1 MMTTEGLVQPGPA
14 LTDKRGTPS
23 RGAAGWALFVL
34 FLVNV
39 MNVGDRTLLGVVT
52 EPVRKELVL
61 SDTQMSLAN
70 GFLFV
75 LFNLVGGLVI
85 ARFVDRGN
93 RKRILAFGVLAWS
106 LATAATGLA
115 QDFLTL
121 SLARVAVGIGE
132 ATAFPAAM
140 SLIPDLYRQTAR
152 GRAIAIFQSST
163 VVGVIGGTIAAGIL
177 AASLGWRTMFQIC
190 GVAGIGVA
198 LLLLTTVREPT
209 RSDVSEHGV
218 GSWLSDF
225 LAGARRILSQPG
237 FPTLALSFGTSGMMV
252 AVLGAWGPAFLQ
264 RSHGLPLAQVGLAIG
279 PAVGLGG
286 VAGMLVSGFWA
297 DRLMVRKGHPAAV
310 LRVPLIALPLSVP
323 FLAGFV
329 TAPTLALTMACAA
342 MMNFLLSCAFT
353 PCINYAV
360 TAVDPA
366 DRGLVSSIM
375 LAASG
380 LIGTGLAPFIVG
392 ALSDFLTPTLGTEGL
407 RYALA
412 SMIPTP
418 LIAAVFI
425 WFTIRLARSP
435 GVRQL
440 PRESPNA

>member
-1 MMTTEGLVQPGPA
+1 M
-14 LTDKRGTPS
+14 
-23 RGAAGWALFVL
+23 L

-39 MNVGDRTLLGVVT
+39 LNVGDRTLLGVVPSRSPGSGALRHPDVAC
-52 EPVRKELVL
+52 ERVP
-61 SDTQMSLAN
+61 A
-70 GFLFV
+70 FV

-93 RKRILAFGVLAWS
+93 RKRILTFGVLAWS

-115 QDFLTL
+115 QGFLTL
-121 SLARVAVGIGE
+121 SLARIAVGVGE

-140 SLIPDLYRQTAR
+140 SMIPDLYRQTAR

-177 AASLGWRTMFQIC
+177 AASLGWRTMFLIC

-198 LLLLTTVREPT
+198 LLLLLSVREPT
-209 RSDVSEHGV
+209 RTEVSQHGE
-218 GSWLSDF
+218 GGWLADF
-225 LAGARRILSQPG
+225 LAGARRILAQPG
-237 FPTLALSFGTSGMMV
+237 FPTLALCFGTSGMMV

-264 RSHGLPLAQVGLAIG
+264 RVHGLPLAQVGLAIG

-286 VAGMLVSGFWA
+286 VTGMLVSGVWA
-297 DRLMVRKGHPAAV
+297 DRLMARHGYPSAV
-310 LRVPLIALPLSVP
+310 LRVPLMTLPLAVP

-329 TAPTLALTMACAA
+329 FAPTLALTMVCAA
-342 MMNFLLSCAFT
+342 VMNFLLGCAFA
-353 PCINYAV
+353 PCVNYAV
-360 TAVDPA
+360 TTVDPA

-392 ALSDFLTPTLGTEGL
+392 VLSDWLTPTLGAEGL

-418 LIAAVFI
+418 LIATLFI
-425 WFTIRLARSP
+425 WFTIKLARPVGARASS
-435 GVRQL
+435 
-440 PRESPNA
+440 RESDNA

>member
-1 MMTTEGLVQPGPA
+1 MVLGEGVVGPRSA
-14 LTDKRGTPS
+14 LAGERSEPS
-23 RGAAGWALFVL
+23 PRAAGWALFVL

-52 EPVRKELVL
+52 EPVRKELLL
-61 SDTQMSLAN
+61 SDTEMSLAN

-93 RKRILAFGVLAWS
+93 RKRILAFGLIAWS

-115 QDFLTL
+115 HDFLTL
-121 SLARVAVGIGE
+121 SLARIAVGIGE

-163 VVGVIGGTIAAGIL
+163 IVGVIGGTIAAGIL

-190 GVAGIGVA
+190 GVAGIAVA
-198 LLLLTTVREPT
+198 LLLLASVREPA
-209 RSDVSEHGV
+209 RGDVSEHAV
-218 GSWLSDF
+218 GSWFGDF

-237 FPTLALSFGTSGMMV
+237 FPTLALCFGTSGMMV

-264 RSHGLPLAQVGLAIG
+264 RSHDLPLAQVGLAIG

-286 VAGMLVSGFWA
+286 VGGMLASGFWA
-297 DRLMVRKGHPAAV
+297 DRLMARRGDPSAV
-310 LRVPLIALPLSVP
+310 LRVPIMALPLSVP

-342 MMNFLLSCAFT
+342 MMNFLLSCAFI
-353 PCINYAV
+353 PCVNYAV
-360 TAVDPA
+360 TTVDPA

-380 LIGTGLAPFIVG
+380 LIGTGLGPFIVG
-392 ALSDFLTPTLGTEGL
+392 ALSDLLTPTFGSEGL
-407 RYALA
+407 RYALL

-418 LIAAVFI
+418 LIAAAFI
-425 WFTIRLARSP
+425 WFTIKLARP
-435 GVRQL
+435 PAARAL
-440 PRESPNA
+440 PQENTDA

>member
-1 MMTTEGLVQPGPA
+1 MAPTESFRQHGPA
-14 LTDKRGTPS
+14 ATGGIAAAS
-23 RGAAGWALFVL
+23 RATAGWALFVL

-52 EPVRKELVL
+52 EPVRKELAL
-61 SDTQMSLAN
+61 SDTQMALAN

-93 RKRILAFGVLAWS
+93 RKRILAFGVVVWS

-132 ATAFPAAM
+132 ATVFPAAM
-140 SLIPDLYRQTAR
+140 SMIPDLYRETTR
-152 GRAIAIFQSST
+152 SRAIAIFQSST
-163 VVGVIGGTIAAGIL
+163 VVGVIGGTIAAGLL

-190 GVAGIGVA
+190 GLVGIGVA
-198 LLLLTTVREPT
+198 LLLLLTVREPVRT
-209 RSDVSEHGV
+209 EVSQHGA
-218 GSWLSDF
+218 GHWLADF
-225 LAGARRILSQPG
+225 VAGARRILAQPG
-237 FPTLALSFGTSGMMV
+237 FPALALCFGTSGMMV

-286 VAGMLVSGFWA
+286 VAGMLVSGVWA
-297 DRLMVRKGHPAAV
+297 DRLIARHGHPSAV
-310 LRVPLIALPLSVP
+310 LRVPLVTLPLSVP

-329 TAPTLALTMACAA
+329 AAPTLALTMVSAA
-342 MMNFLLSCAFT
+342 AMNFLLSCAYA
-353 PCINYAV
+353 PCVSYAV
-360 TAVDPA
+360 TTVDPA

-375 LAASG
+375 LAAAG
-380 LIGTGLAPFIVG
+380 FIGTGLAPFIVG
-392 ALSDFLTPTLGTEGL
+392 ALSDWLTPTLGSEAL
-407 RYALA
+407 RYALI

-418 LIAAVFI
+418 LIATLFV
-425 WFTIRLARSP
+425 WFTVKRARPS
-435 GVRQL
+435 GLEGR
-440 PRESPNA
+440 ADG

>member
-1 MMTTEGLVQPGPA
+1 MTGEHSTI
-14 LTDKRGTPS
+14 S
-23 RGAAGWALFVL
+23 RRAAGWTMFIL

-39 MNVGDRTLLGVVT
+39 MNIGDRTLLGVVT
-52 EPVRKELVL
+52 EPVRKELFL

-93 RKRILAFGVLAWS
+93 RKRILAFGVIAWS

-121 SLARVAVGIGE
+121 SLARVVVGIGE
-132 ATAFPAAM
+132 ATVFPVAM
-140 SLIPDLYRQTAR
+140 SMIPDLYRQTAR
-152 GRAIAIFQSST
+152 GRAIAVYQSSAI
-163 VVGVIGGTIAAGIL
+163 VGVIGGTIAAGIL
-177 AASLGWRTMFQIC
+177 AAAFGWRTMFQFC
-190 GVAGIGVA
+190 GLAGIGVA
-198 LLLLTTVREPT
+198 LLLLMTVGEPPRGET
-209 RSDVSEHGV
+209 SEHDEGP
-218 GSWLSDF
+218 WLTDF
-225 LAGARRILSQPG
+225 LAGARRILSQRG
-237 FPTLALSFGTSGMMV
+237 FPALALCFGTSGMMV

-279 PAVGLGG
+279 PAVGIGG
-286 VAGMLVSGFWA
+286 VMGMLVSGLWA
-297 DRLMVRKGHPAAV
+297 DRLIARHGDPSAV
-310 LRVPLIALPLSVP
+310 LRVPLITLPLSVP

-329 TAPTLALTMACAA
+329 TAPGLALTLACAA

-360 TAVDPA
+360 SSVDPA

-407 RYALA
+407 RYALL

-418 LIAAVFI
+418 LLSAVFI
-425 WFTIRLARSP
+425 WLTLRLVRPIAADARPFPKENSH
-435 GVRQL
+435 
-440 PRESPNA
+440 A